1 MKKAEFDECTSRIG
15 WSLLQTAKR
24 LNIPENTLRRLVE
37 RGELPRAAA
46 VYLRTVAGVVAAV
59 PVPEL

>member
-1 MKKAEFDECTSRIG
+1 MKQAEFDECTATIG

-24 LNIPENTLRRLVE
+24 LNIPENTLRRLVA

-46 VYLRTVAGVVAAV
+46 LYLRTIAAVMAAV